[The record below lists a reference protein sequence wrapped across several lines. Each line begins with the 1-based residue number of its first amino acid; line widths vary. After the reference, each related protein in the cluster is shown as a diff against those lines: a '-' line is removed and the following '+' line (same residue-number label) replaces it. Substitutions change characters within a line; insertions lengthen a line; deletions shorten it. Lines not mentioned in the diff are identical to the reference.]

1 MVVFSMRV
9 FTPAGR
15 RQDML
20 ALVETLLAPTRVE
33 PGCESCRLY
42 VDADDPSALTLIEE
56 WSSQPALERHLRSD
70 ARKRLIAT
78 MEMSHRAPQVHFDTV
93 VRRDGLAA
101 LERALAPGPPGS
113 G

>member
-1 MVVFSMRV
+1 V

-15 RQDML
+15 RQDMVT
-20 ALVETLLAPTRVE
+20 LVETLLAPTRVE
-33 PGCESCRLY
+33 PGCESCRPY
-42 VDADDPSALTLIEE
+42 VDAEDPSALTLIEE

-78 MEMSHRAPQVHFDTV
+78 MEMSHPAPQVHCDTV

-101 LERALAPGPPGS
+101 LEKALARDSPGRG
-113 G
+113 